1 MSSYT
6 VVFFDLETTGLD
18 TQVCDIVQ
26 ISAVYAERVFNAYTV
41 PRCDITK
48 EAARLTG
55 FSVTDGAL
63 FLHGQPV
70 STVPLHQALVSF
82 IDFLRSFCGPVYLAA
97 HNANRFDAPVLNRVL
112 KEFSLLEQFQRVVP
126 RFLDTFLLSKHLFPR
141 FPSYSQRYMV
151 ERFLDKTYNA
161 HDATEDAKMLQELFL
176 KWKPSRRVVCNA
188 LI

>member
-18 TQVCDIVQ
+18 TQVCDIIQ
-26 ISAVYAERVFNAYTV
+26 ISAVYGKRVFNAFTV

-55 FSVTDGAL
+55 FSVTGGAL
-63 FLHGQPV
+63 FLHGEPV
-70 STVPLHQALVSF
+70 STVPLWQALLSF

-97 HNANRFDAPVLNRVL
+97 HNAARFDAPVLKRAL
-112 KEFSLLEQFQRVVP
+112 KEFTLLEQFQSLVP
-126 RFLDTFLLSKHLFPR
+126 FFLDTFLLSKHLFPR

-161 HDATEDAKMLQELFL
+161 HDATEDAKMLQELFHKL
-176 KWKPSRRVVCNA
+176 KPSRRVVMNA
-188 LI
+188 LV